1 MVDVFISYSNKD
13 LDLAESLA
21 AALEAKGFTVWWDF
35 NLVGGANYRKEI
47 LQQLQ
52 AARGVIVI
60 WTENSVT
67 SEFVLDE
74 ADHAAAEKK
83 FLPVRDHKLKI
94 RNIPLGFRGAQ
105 TYPLTEIDRIAAAL
119 NAMGVEPA
127 GEGNSVY
134 QRVPRSR
141 SRAFPWRA
149 VVTGFL
155 AIGLVGA
162 VVYGFLPGRRADADE
177 DSVWHHA
184 RTTWTREA
192 MRDYLNHYPE
202 GFYHRKARALIEWD
216 MGVLCARLRWRVSHP
231 LLCHEVATIAV
242 RHKEP
247 NAY

>member
-1 MVDVFISYSNKD
+1 MIDIFISYSNKD
-13 LDLAESLA
+13 RELAASLA
-21 AALEAKGFTVWWDF
+21 AALEAKGFSTWWDF

-52 AARGVIVI
+52 AARAVIVI

-83 FLPVRDHKLKI
+83 FIPVRDQKLEI

-105 TYPLTEIDRIAAAL
+105 TYPLTEIERIAAAL
-119 NAMGVEPA
+119 KAMGVEPG
-127 GEGNSVY
+127 GEGNSVA
-134 QRVPRSR
+134 QRVAKQEPA
-141 SRAFPWRA
+141 RALPWRA
-149 VVTGFL
+149 VAASILTAGFL
-155 AIGLVGA
+155 GA
-162 VVYGFLPGRRADADE
+162 VVYGFLPGKRANADE

-202 GFYHRKARALIEWD
+202 GFYHRKAKALIESD
-216 MGVLCARLRWRVSHP
+216 MGILCARFRWRVSHP
-231 LLCHEVATIAV
+231 LLCHEVATMAV
-242 RHKEP
+242 RH
-247 NAY
+247 